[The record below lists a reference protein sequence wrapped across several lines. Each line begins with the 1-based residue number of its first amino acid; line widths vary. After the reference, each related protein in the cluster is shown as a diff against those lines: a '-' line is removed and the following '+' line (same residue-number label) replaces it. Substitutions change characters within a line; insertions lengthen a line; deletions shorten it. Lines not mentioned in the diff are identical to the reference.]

1 MEYKWEGRPIAAVS
15 PPQRAKVLR
24 FEGRQLDYAGPE
36 IVGSQKGV
44 RGKLSVKVK
53 E

>member
-1 MEYKWEGRPIAAVS
+1 MGRAPIAAVS
-15 PPQRAKVLR
+15 PPQRAKFLR
-24 FEGRQLDYAGPE
+24 FEARQLDYAGTE
-36 IVGSQKGV
+36 IIGSRKGV